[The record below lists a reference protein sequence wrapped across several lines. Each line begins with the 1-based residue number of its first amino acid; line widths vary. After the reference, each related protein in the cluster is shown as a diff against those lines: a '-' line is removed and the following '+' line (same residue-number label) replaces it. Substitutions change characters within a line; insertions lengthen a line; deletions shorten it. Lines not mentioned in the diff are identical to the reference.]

1 MFDPLAAML
10 LWYLCG
16 LRDGLTLS
24 WIGVDVGIDVECADM
39 IGMAMLALEH
49 KGAPRKQARES
60 G

>member
-1 MFDPLAAML
+1 MFDPLAAM
-10 LWYLCG
+10 WRWCLCG

-24 WIGVDVGIDVECADM
+24 WIGTDVGIDVERADM
-39 IGMAMLALEH
+39 IGAAMLTLEH

>member
-10 LWYLCG
+10 LWCLCG

-24 WIGVDVGIDVECADM
+24 WMGMDVGVDVERADM
-39 IGMAMLALEH
+39 IRAAVLTLEH

-60 G
+60 V